1 MSQTTPPPAAA
12 IRKLRIGATFVEAYS
27 LVFSQLGLVIK
38 AAAIPYMITMVLA
51 VASLRAQ
58 ADPNLWRIAPLVIL
72 GFLPYTLFGVSW
84 HRLTLLGPRVSPPR
98 AALSWNRRHW
108 RFIGYCY
115 AITAIGYALIF
126 GASLLIALL
135 TLPLVGSDASTDWT
149 SMRVIVM
156 FVNMLAGGIGFLYL
170 MMRYSF
176 VFPAVAV
183 DEAYGLGNTWNHT
196 RGQGFRLMGLMIL
209 TSLPMVVVAWILG
222 LILGLL
228 LTDGVNMMTGTMME
242 GFVEANFIPLLIF
255 HAITNLPNY
264 LLMAVIVSSISIAFR
279 NCTGWVPAGGGA
291 APGIE
296 PKPG

>member
-12 IRKLRIGATFVEAYS
+12 IRKLRVGATFVEAYS

-51 VASLRAQ
+51 VVSLRAQ
-58 ADPNLWRIAPLVIL
+58 ADLNLWLIAPLVIL

-98 AALSWNRRHW
+98 AAPSWNRRHW
-108 RFIGYCY
+108 RFIGYCF
-115 AITAIGYALIF
+115 AVTAIGYALMI
-126 GASLLIALL
+126 GASLLTVLLAL
-135 TLPLVGSDASTDWT
+135 PFGGSGAPTDWI
-149 SMRVIVM
+149 SMQVILI
-156 FVNMLAGGIGFLYL
+156 FVGMGAGGIGFLYL

-209 TSLPMVVVAWILG
+209 ASLPMVVVAWILG
-222 LILGLL
+222 MILGLFL
-228 LTDGVNMMTGTMME
+228 ADGVNMMTGTMME

-264 LLMAVIVSSISIAFR
+264 LLMAVMVSAISIAFR
-279 NCTGWVPAGGGA
+279 TCTGWVPALGGGA
-291 APGIE
+291 PGGGL
-296 PKPG
+296 KAG